1 MIKYL
6 ILSSSCGKIGT
17 LSFLRSAIV
26 FEGKISDSKKK
37 KKRKIKNLLGA
48 MFSVNEINSDER
60 TFHKR

>member
-37 KKRKIKNLLGA
+37 KEKNQEFIGCDV
-48 MFSVNEINSDER
+48 FGQRNQ
-60 TFHKR
+60 F